1 MNPPDPSS
9 IYSRLGDQ
17 GETDLFPW
25 GRISKT
31 SPRIEALGT
40 LDELNSWLGV
50 IRAQTNDIETCTN
63 LEKIQTVLFR
73 IGSELS
79 CPAEVPGV
87 QLERLSVSETTLLE
101 AEIDQMD
108 ATLPALSTML
118 CFGGTPAA
126 AFTQLARAV
135 CRRAERRV
143 LALRDDSKCS
153 VSPEILQWLNRLSD
167 YLFVLGRFL
176 NK

>member
-50 IRAQTNDIETCTN
+50 IRAQTNDIETCTI
-63 LEKIQTVLFR
+63 LKFKPSCSHRFEFR
-73 IGSELS
+73 
-79 CPAEVPGV
+79 V
-87 QLERLSVSETTLLE
+87 RRR
-101 AEIDQMD
+101 
-108 ATLPALSTML
+108 
-118 CFGGTPAA
+118 F
-126 AFTQLARAV
+126 RA
-135 CRRAERRV
+135 
-143 LALRDDSKCS
+143 
-153 VSPEILQWLNRLSD
+153 
-167 YLFVLGRFL
+167 
-176 NK
+176 